1 MATKPINELDFAAI
15 KNQFITHLRNQTQ
28 FKDYDFTGSN
38 MNVLLDVLAYNTYMN
53 NFYTNMAINEMFLD
67 SAVIKNSVISHAK
80 ELNYLPRSRTSAKAV
95 VNLTIVDA
103 SVQTQTIIV
112 PRFTE
117 FITTYQGTTYTFLTN
132 QSYVARRT
140 NGNTFVATNVEIFE
154 GEILTNFE
162 KDGFFLDEQSFLR
175 CNLTNDNIDTST
187 IEVFVDEEATD
198 GQNQFFYTP
207 DIFGVTPTSKVFYL
221 DPYFDDRYTIYFGRN
236 IFGEQPNPDV
246 DIKVQYR
253 VCSGAEPNG
262 ANRFAT
268 SFRPS
273 VTVTTVEA
281 ATGGAERESIDS
293 IKFFAPKSIQIQDRA
308 VTSSDYE
315 VLLKQRFPEIQ
326 SVSVYGGDEL
336 DPPQFG
342 RVAITVNLQGQG
354 ILSDTAKNEYVRY
367 IAGKSPLTIEPIF
380 IDPAFLYVETIVD
393 VTYSK
398 DTTTKSTQELESL
411 IREAILSYNV
421 SNLDDFG
428 ETLRSSRLAA
438 IIDDIDDGILSNAL
452 CVNPI
457 IEYAPVLNLTL
468 NPKFKFETQ
477 LVKPYPY
484 RATNGF
490 VDFKPAILSTTF
502 TFRGI
507 RSKLQDDGSGNM
519 QVVSAST
526 VSTEILNPSI
536 GTVDYT
542 TGEVSLVN
550 FAVESFSGNA
560 IKIYAATSSP
570 DVKAPKSR
578 ILTIRDEDIVVNF
591 IESK

>member
-15 KNQFITHLRNQTQ
+15 KEQFIAFLKNQTQ
-28 FKDYDFTGSN
+28 FKDYNFTGSN
-38 MNVLLDVLAYNTYMN
+38 MNVLLDVLSYNTYMN

-67 SAVIKNSVISHAK
+67 SAVLKNSVVSHAK
-80 ELNYLPRSRTSAKAV
+80 ELNYLPRSRTSARAV
-95 VNLTIVDA
+95 VNLNIVDTTA
-103 SVQTQTIIV
+103 QVQTITI

-117 FITTYQGTTYTFLTN
+117 FITTYQGTTYTFITD

-162 KDGFFLDEQSFLR
+162 KDGFFLDEQNFLR

-187 IEVFVDEEATD
+187 IEVFVDEEAIE

-221 DPYFDDRYTIYFGRN
+221 EPYFDDRYSIYFGRN
-236 IFGEQPNPDV
+236 IYGEQPNA
-246 DIKVQYR
+246 DIDIRVQYR

-293 IKFFAPKSIQIQDRA
+293 IKFFAPKSIQIQERA
-308 VTSSDYE
+308 VTASDYSI
-315 VLLKQRFPEIQ
+315 LLRQRFPEIQ

-336 DPPQFG
+336 NPPQYG
-342 RVAITVNLQGQG
+342 RVAITVNLQGNG
-354 ILSDTAKNEYVRY
+354 ILTDTSKNEYIRY
-367 IAGKSPLTIEPIF
+367 LSDKSPLTIEPIF
-380 IDPAFLYVETIVD
+380 VDPEFMYVETIVD
-393 VTYSK
+393 VSYSK
-398 DTTTKSTQELESL
+398 KFTTKTIQELEAL
-411 IREAILSYNV
+411 IRSAIVSYN
-421 SNLDDFG
+421 STNLDDFG
-428 ETLRSSRLAA
+428 KTLRSSRLTA
-438 IIDDIDDGILSNAL
+438 IIDDIDEGILGNSL

-468 NPKFKFETQ
+468 NPKFKFETR
-477 LVKPYPY
+477 LIKPYPY
-484 RATNGF
+484 RAVNGF
-490 VDFKPAILSTTF
+490 SDFKPSIVSTAF

-507 RSKLQDDGSGNM
+507 PAKLQDDGSGNI
-519 QVVSAST
+519 QVVSSGSIN
-526 VSTEILNPSI
+526 VEILNPSI
-536 GTVDYT
+536 GAINYT
-542 TGEVSLVN
+542 TGEVSLIN
-550 FAVESFSGNA
+550 FAVEGFVGKA
-560 IKIYAATSSP
+560 IKIYAASSSP
-570 DVKAPKSR
+570 DVTAPKSR
-578 ILTIRDEDIVVNF
+578 ILTIRDEDVVINF